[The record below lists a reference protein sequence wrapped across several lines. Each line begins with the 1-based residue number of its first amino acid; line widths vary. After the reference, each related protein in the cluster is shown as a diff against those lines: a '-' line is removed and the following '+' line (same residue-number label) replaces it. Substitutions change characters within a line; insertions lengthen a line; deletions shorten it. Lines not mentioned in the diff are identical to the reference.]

1 MLSFEVVG
9 TNGSKPQPTTQRQPT
24 RENTAL
30 RTQKSSR
37 SSRRPLQPQNGRQS
51 FGEYYEQL
59 KKFKKKTERLSQLGG
74 TSGGE
79 RPRPKSEEPPR
90 ATRVTRRTRVS
101 WAARGA
107 TAAGAATTDINP
119 SPPPPAPTTT
129 SAARSSARTRPP
141 SASRLRQHLRTNS
154 RPPSSKSIAPPPS
167 QQFVTNTSVCLSHP
181 RSVTCTTGTDALC
194 APSSSATT
202 AANSTTNSTTN
213 NNTNNNTNNTPNNT
227 TNNTPITSS
236 ATDAVM
242 GTSPIAS
249 AMSPE
254 WIRKKVSL
262 EEMNWT
268 PDSTSVG
275 NNNEQGWGTSMV
287 GMRSPG
293 PSAWGKEDL
302 IFHAMYNIPTTRE
315 EELDS
320 HTTKEELKNSKNED
334 VKSNS
339 NSNLSQARV
348 DCWQQKPSSL
358 SSAGQHKLKFKTKE
372 QAPLPRAPL
381 PRAPKMKKAARQQKQ
396 RQQPVA
402 ASPSTRLFK
411 MTRGTP
417 QVVRMPKKFHDILN
431 GNGAVKKKLA
441 LDLESVKKIKVGS
454 GSSTSR
460 TARTHANEVLTKK
473 KQKEQSQRRRPQSA
487 K

>member
-1 MLSFEVVG
+1 
-9 TNGSKPQPTTQRQPT
+9 
-24 RENTAL
+24 
-30 RTQKSSR
+30 
-37 SSRRPLQPQNGRQS
+37 
-51 FGEYYEQL
+51 
-59 KKFKKKTERLSQLGG
+59 
-74 TSGGE
+74 
-79 RPRPKSEEPPR
+79 
-90 ATRVTRRTRVS
+90 
-101 WAARGA
+101 
-107 TAAGAATTDINP
+107 
-119 SPPPPAPTTT
+119 
-129 SAARSSARTRPP
+129 
-141 SASRLRQHLRTNS
+141 
-154 RPPSSKSIAPPPS
+154 
-167 QQFVTNTSVCLSHP
+167 
-181 RSVTCTTGTDALC
+181 
-194 APSSSATT
+194 
-202 AANSTTNSTTN
+202 
-213 NNTNNNTNNTPNNT
+213 
-227 TNNTPITSS
+227 
-236 ATDAVM
+236 M